1 MITKSLRM
9 VFNKGSVPF
18 CTMLAVLVVTATA
31 SAATV
36 NYTYLDHIRQ
46 AVSPNNLITTTLNP
60 DLPDPSAGP
69 ISVLDPSAGF
79 QNALTN
85 SVASNGWWGS
95 SIVTFNWVGSAN
107 GVFYIDEYK
116 AIANNTFGAAQLLAR
131 YERGFNDPVA
141 NDLFWIQTADT
152 TLRGNNV
159 PANEVIPYVDVYA
172 SSYANGGKLP
182 FYFRPDE
189 TTLDNNPYVG
199 NANIRSSSYT
209 IGANTFNYDIA
220 FWDQP
225 SRPPV
230 NSWRAELFLAYYEPA
245 TKYVQV
251 LDGISWGFDVAA
263 VPVPAAV
270 WLFGSGIAGLFAF
283 ARRRRV

>member
-85 SVASNGWWGS
+85 SVASNDWWGS

-131 YERGFNDPVA
+131 YERGVNDPVA
-141 NDLFWIQTADT
+141 NDLFWIQT
-152 TLRGNNV
+152 
-159 PANEVIPYVDVYA
+159 
-172 SSYANGGKLP
+172 
-182 FYFRPDE
+182 
-189 TTLDNNPYVG
+189 G
-199 NANIRSSSYT
+199 NATIRSSSYT